1 MLFRRSHLT
10 LVAASALLLA
20 CADKGPTSP
29 SLVPANADNASARKG
44 GAALTSAIDQV
55 VNGVDIEGTVRVTR
69 FAQAADG
76 GLLVS
81 GVLTGTANGVAFTQ
95 SFTDVPAT
103 LAAMAGS
110 SAEEGEVGTMQAGA
124 GCDILLLDLGPLH
137 LDLLGLE
144 VDLSQVV
151 LDITATAG
159 AGNLLGNLLCAVV
172 HLLDGPALFSSIINL
187 LDRINTLLSLLP

>member
-20 CADKGPTSP
+20 CADQGPTSP
-29 SLVPANADNASARKG
+29 SLVPANADVASARKG
-44 GAALTSAIDQV
+44 ASLTSAIDQV
-55 VNGVDIEGTVRVTR
+55 VGGVDIEGIVRITR

-95 SFTDVPAT
+95 SFSDVPAT
-103 LAAMAGS
+103 LAAMAEAS
-110 SAEEGEVGTMQAGA
+110 TAEGEVGTMQAGA

-144 VDLSQVV
+144 VDLAQVV

-172 HLLDGPALFSSIINL
+172 HLLDGPALFSSIVNL
-187 LDRINTLLSLLP
+187 LDRINTLLSLV